1 MGVRVDFCFLSIIM
15 VFLYYTS
22 IIQYMAVSQVVDS
35 NNMITVSKN
44 SMVPAVEK
52 FHLIHSE
59 SFALHV
65 NTQKCHNMDLLRAIP
80 YDFNGYW
87 WLLDTMRRSY

>member
-1 MGVRVDFCFLSIIM
+1 MRVNFCLMSIIM
-15 VFLYYTS
+15 VFLYHTN
-22 IIQYMAVSQVVDS
+22 IIQHMTIPQVVDS

-44 SMVPAVEK
+44 SIVPDVEK
-52 FHLIHSE
+52 FYPIHSE

-65 NTQKCHNMDLLRAIP
+65 NTQKYHNIGSLRAIP

-87 WLLDTMRRSY
+87 RLLDIMRRLY